1 MNHKTVNRKGA
12 NKKQS
17 IFPPAGGDLRQKIHF
32 RFTIAVMV
40 LIFVHSAMPA
50 DLSSRESGVVV
61 AFLMEHL
68 NEVFGRDPKMTSF
81 IVRKSAHF
89 LEYTLL
95 GLSLCMTVE
104 DFEKISGKNSAAG
117 AAADDSAPAFFQ
129 RKCIPWLIGTAYAVT
144 DEIHQMFVPGRSCEL
159 RDVAIDSC
167 GVATGILL
175 CTIIKKWKK
184 GRPH

>member
-32 RFTIAVMV
+32 WFTIAVMV

-68 NEVFGRDPKMTSF
+68 NEVFGELDEFRGVNID
-81 IVRKSAHF
+81 IGR
-89 LEYTLL
+89 LNRL
-95 GLSLCMTVE
+95 LSLVGEM
-104 DFEKISGKNSAAG
+104 
-117 AAADDSAPAFFQ
+117 
-129 RKCIPWLIGTAYAVT
+129 
-144 DEIHQMFVPGRSCEL
+144 VPMQPRS
-159 RDVAIDSC
+159 
-167 GVATGILL
+167 
-175 CTIIKKWKK
+175 
-184 GRPH
+184 